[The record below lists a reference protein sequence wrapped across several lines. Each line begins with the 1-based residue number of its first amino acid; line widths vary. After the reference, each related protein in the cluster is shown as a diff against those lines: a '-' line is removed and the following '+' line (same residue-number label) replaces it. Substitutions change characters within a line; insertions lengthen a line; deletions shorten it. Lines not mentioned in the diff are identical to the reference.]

1 MNKFGLCSKE
11 KITRNRR
18 CLSSS
23 CNIRAGCF
31 KAVRKVI
38 WAIPIPQYMKIGV
51 SFKTKNDETMKRK
64 NILILGAALLMTA
77 PALNATP
84 DDNNDGVQQ
93 TLTVNE
99 ETVDRTV
106 SEIRI
111 DGNNA
116 VLLLS
121 DGTTLTADMRLVT
134 LTMSYDEA
142 TGINEVKEVNG
153 VNEVLP
159 SGQAQAENDNSWYT
173 LDGIKVTIKPKQK
186 GIYIQNGKK
195 VLNKNK

>member
-1 MNKFGLCSKE
+1 M
-11 KITRNRR
+11 I
-18 CLSSS
+18 
-23 CNIRAGCF
+23 
-31 KAVRKVI
+31 
-38 WAIPIPQYMKIGV
+38 
-51 SFKTKNDETMKRK
+51 RK

-77 PALNATP
+77 PAFSATP

-116 VLLLS
+116 VLLFT

-142 TGINEVKEVNG
+142 TGINEVKEV
-153 VNEVLP
+153 LP

-173 LDGIKVTIKPKQK
+173 LDGRKLSLQPKQK
-186 GIYIQNGKK
+186 GVYIQSGKK
-195 VLNKNK
+195 VVNNQK

>member
-1 MNKFGLCSKE
+1 
-11 KITRNRR
+11 
-18 CLSSS
+18 
-23 CNIRAGCF
+23 
-31 KAVRKVI
+31 
-38 WAIPIPQYMKIGV
+38 
-51 SFKTKNDETMKRK
+51 MKRK

-142 TGINEVKEVNG
+142 TGINEVKEVKG
-153 VNEVLP
+153 VLP
-159 SGQAQAENDNSWYT
+159 SGQAQAENGNSWYT
-173 LDGIKVTIKPKQK
+173 LDGRKITLQPKQK

-195 VLNKNK
+195 VVNK

>member
-1 MNKFGLCSKE
+1 
-11 KITRNRR
+11 
-18 CLSSS
+18 
-23 CNIRAGCF
+23 
-31 KAVRKVI
+31 
-38 WAIPIPQYMKIGV
+38 MK
-51 SFKTKNDETMKRK
+51 SK

-77 PALNATP
+77 PAFSATP

>member
-1 MNKFGLCSKE
+1 
-11 KITRNRR
+11 
-18 CLSSS
+18 
-23 CNIRAGCF
+23 
-31 KAVRKVI
+31 
-38 WAIPIPQYMKIGV
+38 
-51 SFKTKNDETMKRK
+51 MKRM

-116 VLLLS
+116 VLLFT

-142 TGINEVKEVNG
+142 TGINEVKEVKG
-153 VNEVLP
+153 VK
-159 SGQAQAENDNSWYT
+159 GDNDNSWYT
-173 LDGIKVTIKPKQK
+173 LDGRKITLQPKQK

>member
-1 MNKFGLCSKE
+1 
-11 KITRNRR
+11 
-18 CLSSS
+18 
-23 CNIRAGCF
+23 
-31 KAVRKVI
+31 
-38 WAIPIPQYMKIGV
+38 MK
-51 SFKTKNDETMKRK
+51 SK

-77 PALNATP
+77 PAFSATP

-116 VLLLS
+116 VLLFT